1 MRISDL
7 RLPGKLSQHSL
18 MHQPEQ
24 YYSVQC
30 ASVSPDAQ
38 RVVEARRAFAPSLS
52 NVGLGNFGGYME
64 QSMEN
69 DCGMSEV
76 LRPLK
81 EILCNRPELA
91 LQIGD
96 FLFGGT
102 DSLLPDLIEFRGAAA
117 QRTGCLA
124 ITAYRTD
131 RLNEFIGTLAAS
143 DV

>member
-1 MRISDL
+1 
-7 RLPGKLSQHSL
+7 
-18 MHQPEQ
+18 
-24 YYSVQC
+24 
-30 ASVSPDAQ
+30 
-38 RVVEARRAFAPSLS
+38 
-52 NVGLGNFGGYME
+52 ME
-64 QSMEN
+64 QNMGN

-102 DSLLPDLIEFRGAAA
+102 DSLLPDLIEFRGIAA

-124 ITAYRTD
+124 ITAHRTD
-131 RLNEFIGTLAAS
+131 RLNKFIGTFATS